1 MLSIN
6 PFLHSPRDR
15 HIDSLNRII
24 SVLLQGLALHSF
36 CHDEGEFEL
45 FQRSLRKLRDQ
56 FATTE
61 DDDSK
66 LLLAGSAIRTL
77 EEHSLAA
84 SQAIAARQN
93 ELEGAIALLSDSLLT
108 VSHAS
113 ETQALELKE
122 SERDVAQARHSD
134 DMMAARERL
143 VACLEDIRIEVLQ
156 RDQTPTLAASPVGA
170 DIDAVT
176 GLPGSRRAVDAIMA
190 AWNRR
195 EHYNAAVFA
204 VRRLDTINMRFG
216 FEAGDEILRVMSGHL
231 TGFFAAT
238 RLLFRWRGPYLL
250 GLVEKGTDPR
260 ISAELKRFAATKL
273 QHSLTQKHRE
283 VILPISMICALI
295 PLEAKSIEEMIRRL
309 DELAKNG
316 LHQDRSFAY

>member
-6 PFLHSPRDR
+6 PFVHTPRDLQ
-15 HIDSLNRII
+15 IDSLNRII

-36 CHDEGEFEL
+36 CHDEGEFED

-56 FATTE
+56 FATAD

-66 LLLAGSAIRTL
+66 LLLAGAAIRTL

-84 SQAIAARQN
+84 SRALATRQN

-122 SERDVAQARHSD
+122 SERDVALARQTH
-134 DMMAARERL
+134 DMIAARERL
-143 VACLEDIRIEVLQ
+143 TFCLEDIRIQVVKRE
-156 RDQTPTLAASPVGA
+156 QTPSLPYSDAGA
-170 DIDAVT
+170 DIDTVT
-176 GLPGSRRAVDAIMA
+176 GLPGSRQAIDAIIA

-195 EHYNAAVFA
+195 EDYNAAVFA
-204 VRRLDTINMRFG
+204 VRRLDTINLRFG

-231 TGFFAAT
+231 NGFFAAT

-250 GLVEKGTDPR
+250 GLVAKGTAPR
-260 ISAELKRFAATKL
+260 ISAELQRFTAMKL
-273 QHSLTQKHRE
+273 QHSLTRKDRE
-283 VILPISMICALI
+283 VILPVSMICALV
-295 PLEAKSIEEMIRRL
+295 PLQAKSIEDMIRSL
-309 DELAKNG
+309 DELTKNG
-316 LHQDRSFAY
+316 LHQERSFVY